1 MTIFEIFIYILNCFK
16 MPIVMAQLELTCSIC
31 LETIENNYNILYK
44 CFHKFHKECIDRWLN
59 KNKTCPYC
67 REEDI
72 ISMDK
77 HTYELMFKPAKY
89 FNSMH
94 PT

>member
-1 MTIFEIFIYILNCFK
+1 MTIFKTFIYVLNCFK
-16 MPIVMAQLELTCSIC
+16 MPVVMAQSELTCSIC
-31 LETIENNYNILYK
+31 LETIENNYIILYK
-44 CFHKFHKECIDRWLN
+44 CCHKFHKECIDRWLN
-59 KNKTCPYC
+59 KKNTCPYC
-67 REEDI
+67 RAEDI

-77 HTYELMFKPAKY
+77 YRYESMFKPAKY